1 MSISTLPF
9 QHAAMN
15 QSFFNN
21 NKIPYLWVKIVLIS
35 SKSLIGRAQAM
46 GVAKRNILL
55 RFCFRFRYGTISR
68 LESFQS

>member
-1 MSISTLPF
+1 
-9 QHAAMN
+9 MN

-21 NKIPYLWVKIVLIS
+21 NKIPYLWVKIVLMS

-55 RFCFRFRYGTISR
+55 RFRFRYGTRSG